1 MEDRDNSITELVNW
15 KESWEDQGEDGEV
28 TVVAS
33 SSAQYA
39 FQLGFAS

>member
-1 MEDRDNSITELVNW
+1 MGKRVEKTKEKMEKS
-15 KESWEDQGEDGEV
+15 

-39 FQLGFAS
+39 CQLGFAS